1 MKLKNGATDKVV
13 GDGKKL
19 YTGLTNVLVKA
30 VNPTMDE
37 LIAMGYNPQQE
48 PVYMSTNNNGK
59 EKVRLDFYV
68 ENTET
73 KFKSKITFWLE
84 NEVRMNKDGD
94 KTQYR
99 DKFGK
104 TGWGATVNNLP
115 DFVDKDSARPMFIGE
130 DDFMSFIAAWIN
142 SAEGDE
148 IVLDSI
154 DTIVSKGNMK
164 ELQQMVRDAVSYGV
178 RVLVGVTKDGKYQ
191 VIYTKHF
198 GRPYQKTTT
207 YFTKA
212 LNGQYSQ
219 FKADYTLDW
228 QEYTPSLITADTETA
243 KSPVAA
249 GGEDDLPF

>member
-1 MKLKNGATDKVV
+1 MKLKNGATDAVV

-30 VNPTMDE
+30 VNPSMEE
-37 LIAMGYNPQQE
+37 LVAMGYNPQQE
-48 PVYMSTNNNGK
+48 PVYMGTNANNK
-59 EKVRLDFYV
+59 EKLRLDFYV

-73 KFKSKITFWLE
+73 RFKSKLSFWLE
-84 NEVRMNKDGD
+84 NEIRTNKDGD
-94 KTQYR
+94 KTQFR
-99 DKFGK
+99 DKYGK

-115 DFVDKDSARPMFIGE
+115 DFVDKDSARPMYIGE
-130 DDFMSFIAAWIN
+130 DDFMSFIAAWTN
-142 SAEGDE
+142 SADGDE

-154 DTIVSKGNMK
+154 DLIVSKGNIK
-164 ELQQMVRDAVSYGV
+164 ELQQMVRDAVDYGV

-228 QEYTPSLITADTETA
+228 QEYTPTLIISDTEERTT
-243 KSPVAA
+243 VAA
-249 GGEDDLPF
+249 GTNNLPF